1 MSSTLSRPSSPSSS
15 SSSTTTTAI
24 LVPNTPLAE
33 LEALLTA
40 HGGRW
45 TLSADGKGLERRVT
59 FRTFRRTRVYNK
71 AFIRLTTHKDK
82 ASGQSG
88 ISAKDLDFARF
99 CDSAIGDDDIS
110 TETGSRWG
118 ADLTAQISEAAHLP
132 EMADPP
138 GEGK

>member
-1 MSSTLSRPSSPSSS
+1 MLHTLRHPSPFSLPRQ
-15 SSSTTTTAI
+15 
-24 LVPNTPLAE
+24 
-33 LEALLTA
+33 ALLPPHSQQFTA
-40 HGGRW
+40 Q
-45 TLSADGKGLERRVT
+45 
-59 FRTFRRTRVYNK
+59 VYNK

-110 TETGSRWG
+110 TETGSSWG
-118 ADLTAQISEAAHLP
+118 ADLTAQISEPAHLP
-132 EMADPP
+132 ETADPP